1 MRKRRARLQAMI
13 PHCPGCACIDA
24 GIENRQRHVLQ
35 QVNVHMIEAI
45 CSGIRAAHAR
55 APDHVAVS
63 RRGLEWECQIPFGH
77 ALCCEHFT
85 SHPSR
90 AGMDADTFHRQRRPS
105 RAHVATVNLALP
117 PLARRMARQG
127 RLVQSGITPAY
138 VSHRARPRRGC
149 GPLRNSC
156 STSARVHDD
165 RGFER
170 RFSRFAEPRDAADV
184 AQHDE
189 VRHSCRRQL
198 GMIRRVA
205 LKHAD
210 EFCDRPRMTGAF
222 RPRPL

>member
-13 PHCPGCACIDA
+13 PHCPGCGCIDA
-24 GIENRQRHVLQ
+24 GIENRQRHVLRR
-35 QVNVHMIEAI
+35 VNVHMIEAI

-77 ALCCEHFT
+77 AYCCEHFT

-127 RLVQSGITPAY
+127 RLVQSAITPAY
-138 VSHRARPRRGC
+138 VSHLGLDLDEAADHFGIPVRPARE
-149 GPLRNSC
+149 SC
-156 STSARVHDD
+156 DD

-184 AQHDE
+184 AQHDRSATQLPTAT
-189 VRHSCRRQL
+189 RH
-198 GMIRRVA
+198 
-205 LKHAD
+205 D
-210 EFCDRPRMTGAF
+210 PTGCAEA
-222 RPRPL
+222 RG